1 MITLTLVSDVDRRV
15 VWRVLADAADQKS
28 FTLVLLAVDVCPTL
42 SILPMDLEVAPTNL
56 SSRNTLYAT
65 PISTPQPTMLSPE
78 QVVTAA
84 TPASGNGPINAPTP
98 TDYSTDMDPDS
109 SLIDV
114 TDETWGVV
122 LGHRIHNTVSL
133 VERRPGLASGYLIKR
148 AGRQDEDGVVTM
160 SVNLLHIDRPYIP
173 QLRDILAVYRG
184 LGTLARLK
192 GLADPIKSVVP
203 WHVAAAMK
211 AQEVL
216 SSVM

>member
-1 MITLTLVSDVDRRV
+1 MVGDDSGQETI
-15 VWRVLADAADQKS
+15 
-28 FTLVLLAVDVCPTL
+28 TLVLLAVAVWPAL
-42 SILPMDLEVAPTNL
+42 SILPADLEATPQTLN
-56 SSRNTLYAT
+56 SQATLYTT
-65 PISTPQPTMLSPE
+65 PISTPQPAILSPE

-84 TPASGNGPINAPTP
+84 TPASGNGPINALTP
-98 TDYSTDMDPDS
+98 TDHAIDIDPDS

-122 LGHRIHNTVSL
+122 LGHRIHNTTSL

-148 AGRQDEDGVVTM
+148 AGRHDEDGMVAISINV
-160 SVNLLHIDRPYIP
+160 LHIDQPYAP

-184 LGTLARLK
+184 RGTLARLK
-192 GLADPIKSVVP
+192 GLADPVESVIP
-203 WHVAAAMK
+203 WHVGAAFK